1 LLNLEIFSLNLNGL
15 GGFNHHFIYK
25 EQTMPVVQ
33 LKPSFIKTLAPLP
46 GKTRTEWCDKNQP
59 GLYVEARATSSI
71 GTGTYYL
78 RYKDSGGTTRH
89 MRLGTTD
96 TVSLVEARAEAKRQ
110 KAEIQLGADPSAT
123 ARKQKEVPTLRAFV
137 EDQYLPYIKNRN
149 RSWKDDDNRLRQRIL
164 PAFGDQAMNTLTR
177 KQLLDFHRSLKEGGL
192 AGATCDHHL
201 KLIRRI
207 FNVAI
212 EWNVVKDNPASKAQ
226 LFNEP
231 NQLQQIPSPEALTR
245 LLGVLA
251 THERRTVC
259 QVALYLL
266 STGARLSE
274 ALNASWE
281 DIDSR
286 TWRISAAISKSK
298 RVRSVPLNDSA
309 LSVLNEIQPDPAL
322 RHGYLFVN
330 PRTKDRLKTVHKA
343 WSCIREAADL
353 PHLRI
358 HDLRHMY
365 ASFLVNSG
373 HTLYEVQNILGH
385 STPLITQRYATLNT
399 SALLSAASSASDRI
413 LAASPRPAPA
423 LQLVKTCS

>member
-1 LLNLEIFSLNLNGL
+1 
-15 GGFNHHFIYK
+15 
-25 EQTMPVVQ
+25 MPVIQ
-33 LKPSFIKTLAPLP
+33 LTPSFIKTLAPLS

-59 GLYVEARATSSI
+59 GLYVEARATSTT

-78 RYKDSGGTTRH
+78 RYKDNSGTTRH

-96 TVSLVEARAEAKRQ
+96 TMSLVEARAKAKTQ
-110 KAEIQLGADPSAT
+110 KAEIQLGADPSAA
-123 ARKQKEVPTLRAFV
+123 ARKQKEVPTLRAFA
-137 EDQYLPYIKNRN
+137 EDQYLPYIRNRN
-149 RSWKDDDNRLRQRIL
+149 RSWKDDMNRLRQRII

-177 KQLLDFHRSLKEGGL
+177 KQLLDFHRSLKEEGL

-207 FNVAI
+207 FNLAI
-212 EWNVVKDNPASKAQ
+212 EWDVVKENPISKAS

-231 NQLQQIPSPEALTR
+231 NNLENILNENELER
-245 LLGVLA
+245 LLSVLA

-259 QVALYLL
+259 QAALYLL

-274 ALNASWE
+274 ALNARWE
-281 DIDSR
+281 DIENR
-286 TWRISAAISKSK
+286 TWKVSAAVSKSK

-309 LSVLNEIQPDPAL
+309 LTVLNEIQPDPSL

-330 PRTKDRLKTVHKA
+330 PRTNDRLKTVHKA
-343 WSCIREAADL
+343 WHCIREAAGL

-365 ASFLVNSG
+365 ASFLVNCGRS
-373 HTLYEVQNILGH
+373 LYEVQQVLGH
-385 STPLITQRYATLNT
+385 SSPQITQRYAHLSTETLRD
-399 SALLSAASSASDRI
+399 AAASASGRI
-413 LAASPRPAPA
+413 QAASPRPAPS
-423 LQLVKTCS
+423 LQLVKTGG

>member
-1 LLNLEIFSLNLNGL
+1 MIISLTQKKLETLSCPAGKSKIEYCCAELPGLLLEVRSGASSPTWQYRYKVAGKTKYKRIGNLDSHTLAQAKQEA
-15 GGFNHHFIYK
+15 
-25 EQTMPVVQ
+25 VQ
-33 LKPSFIKTLAPLP
+33 L
-46 GKTRTEWCDKNQP
+46 
-59 GLYVEARATSSI
+59 
-71 GTGTYYL
+71 
-78 RYKDSGGTTRH
+78 
-89 MRLGTTD
+89 
-96 TVSLVEARAEAKRQ
+96 
-110 KAEIQLGADPSAT
+110 KAEIQNGRDPRAEIQ
-123 ARKQKEVPTLRAFV
+123 KQKEVPTLSEFV
-137 EDQYLPYIKNRN
+137 EDQYLPYIRNRN

-177 KQLLDFHRSLKEGGL
+177 KQLLDFHRSLKEEGL

-207 FNVAI
+207 FNLAI
-212 EWNVVKDNPASKAQ
+212 EWDVVKENPASKAQ

-231 NQLQQIPSPEALTR
+231 NQVENILNENELER
-245 LLGVLA
+245 LLSVLA

-281 DIDSR
+281 DIEGR
-286 TWRISAAISKSK
+286 TWKVSAAVSKSK

-309 LSVLNEIQPDPAL
+309 LTVLNEIQSDPAL
-322 RHGYLFVN
+322 RQGYLFVN

-343 WSCIREAADL
+343 WYLIREEAHL

-373 HTLYEVQNILGH
+373 RSLYEVQQVLGH
-385 STPLITQRYATLNT
+385 SSPQITQRYAHLSTETLRE
-399 SALLSAASSASDRI
+399 AAASASGRI
-413 LAASPRPAPA
+413 QAASPRPAPPE
-423 LQLVKTCS
+423 LKLIKSSS